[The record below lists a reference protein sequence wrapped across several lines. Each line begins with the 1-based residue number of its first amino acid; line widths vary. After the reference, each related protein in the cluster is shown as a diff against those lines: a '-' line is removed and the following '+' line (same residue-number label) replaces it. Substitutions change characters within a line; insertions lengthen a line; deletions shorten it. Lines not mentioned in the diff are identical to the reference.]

1 MSKVSAITPAMPTR
15 PTTVNVPAT
24 APVLEKKPEEEDW
37 VAVAEAE
44 AVTVAD
50 VMTTTD
56 EGADTPATSATVVGV
71 EGGDVCCCAT
81 VTGADEVDGAAE
93 VDPVDGE
100 GVEDGA
106 GVVEG
111 EVDDGVG
118 VDVGPGVGVDV
129 GEGEDGDGEGS
140 ERGSEGMNEGM
151 NEGMDSE
158 DMGSTR

>member
-1 MSKVSAITPAMPTR
+1 MGLNECNWPCVCTY
-15 PTTVNVPAT
+15 
-24 APVLEKKPEEEDW
+24 PEEEDW

-100 GVEDGA
+100 GVLWSVSGRAVMD
-106 GVVEG
+106 EG
-111 EVDDGVG
+111 
-118 VDVGPGVGVDV
+118 DVRRWGGG
-129 GEGEDGDGEGS
+129 G
-140 ERGSEGMNEGM
+140 RGGG
-151 NEGMDSE
+151 
-158 DMGSTR
+158 R